1 MLTGVVVDADSHV
14 LEPRDLWTTY
24 LEPSFRDRAI
34 RIEEHGGVESLVI
47 ADVPVLSGSLAGLGG
62 SHLDPMEAFTSGFK
76 YEDGNPP
83 ASYDPHAR
91 VAMYDAQGITAG
103 VVFPTIGILPVP
115 SDDEALKSAYCRAY
129 NRWQAEFASVAPDRI
144 LPIASLNFGDP
155 DEAARELDACI
166 AAGFRGVFLPPEPV
180 GALRPGDPAFD
191 PIWARCAEAGLPV
204 CLHVVVRF
212 GGGGVPY
219 PSWAETMPGLLF
231 GFALTAPGQLIPTL
245 STMVLDRVFDRHPA
259 LKVVCVEAGCGWAP
273 FVMDRLDD
281 KFRRLGGLV
290 MEPTKQKPS
299 DYLRENV
306 WYVAEPHEKTIPSVV
321 DLVGAGHVLWGSD
334 FPHIDADVNA
344 NDVIVDALAPLTDD
358 ARTRVLGTT
367 AASLFGLA

>member
-1 MLTGVVVDADSHV
+1 LLNGVVVDADSHV

-24 LEPSFRDRAI
+24 LEAEFRDRAI

-47 ADVPVLSGSLAGLGG
+47 ADVPVLTGSLAGLGG

-83 ASYDPHAR
+83 ASYDAHAR

-115 SDDEALKSAYCRAY
+115 SEDEALKSAYCRAY
-129 NRWQAEFASVAPDRI
+129 NRWQAEFASVAPSRI

-155 DEAARELDACI
+155 IEAARELDTCI

-180 GALRPGDPAFD
+180 NGMRPGDGAFD
-191 PIWARCAEAGLPV
+191 SIWARCAEAGLPV

-212 GGGGVPY
+212 GGAGVPY
-219 PSWAETMPGLLF
+219 PSWSETMPGLLF

-245 STMVLDRVFDRHPA
+245 STMVLDGVFDRHPT
-259 LKVVCVEAGCGWAP
+259 LKLVCVEAGCGWAP

-290 MEPTKQKPS
+290 MEPTKHKPS
-299 DYLRENV
+299 DYLRNNV

-321 DLVGAGHVLWGSD
+321 ELVGSDHVLWGSD

-344 NDVIVDALAPLTDD
+344 NDVILEALAPLADG

-367 AASLFGLA
+367 AASLFGL

>member
-1 MLTGVVVDADSHV
+1 MLNGIVVDADSHV

-24 LEPSFRDRAI
+24 MEPKWRDHAI
-34 RIEEHGGVESLVI
+34 RIEETGGVESLLI
-47 ADVPVLSGSLAGLGG
+47 ADVPVLTGSLAGLGG
-62 SHLDPMEAFTSGFK
+62 SHLDPLEALTTGLK

-83 ASYDPHAR
+83 ASYDPAAR

-115 SDDEALKSAYCRAY
+115 SEDEALKSAYCRAY
-129 NRWQAEFASVAPDRI
+129 NRWQAEFAAGAPDRI

-155 DEAARELDACI
+155 DEAARELDWCLAH
-166 AAGFRGVFLPPEPV
+166 GFRGVFLPPEPIN
-180 GALRPGDPAFD
+180 GLRPGDAAYD
-191 PIWARCAEAGLPV
+191 PIWARCAEAGAPV

-212 GGGGVPY
+212 GGAGLPY
-219 PSWAETMPGLLF
+219 QAWVETMPGMLF

-281 KFRRLGGLV
+281 KFRRLRGLI
-290 MEPTKQKPS
+290 MEPTQEKPS
-299 DYLRENV
+299 DYLRRNV
-306 WYVAEPHEKTIPSVV
+306 WYVAEPHECTIPAVV
-321 DLVGAGHVLWGSD
+321 DLVGADHVLWGSD

-344 NDVIVDALAPLTDD
+344 NDVIVEAVASLRDADRAQ
-358 ARTRVLGTT
+358 VLGET
-367 AASLFGLA
+367 AAVLFGL

>member
-24 LEPSFRDRAI
+24 LEPEYRDRAI
-34 RIEEHGGVESLVI
+34 RIEENNGVETLVI
-47 ADVPVLSGSLAGLGG
+47 ANVPVISGSLAGLGG
-62 SHLDPMEAFTSGFK
+62 SHLDPMEAFTNGH
-76 YEDGNPP
+76 YEFGNPP

-115 SDDEALKSAYCRAY
+115 SEDEDLKSAYCRAY
-129 NRWQAEFASVAPDRI
+129 NRWQAEFASAAPDRI

-155 DEAARELDACI
+155 AEAARELDACL
-166 AAGFRGVFLPPEPV
+166 ASGFRGIFLPPETV
-180 GALRPGDPAFD
+180 GLRRPGDAAFD
-191 PIWARCAEAGLPV
+191 PIWARCAEANIPA
-204 CLHVVVRF
+204 CMHVIVRF
-212 GGGGVPY
+212 GGAGLPFQT
-219 PSWAETMPGLLF
+219 WHETSPGLLF

-245 STMVLDRVFDRHPA
+245 STMVLDGVFDRHPN

-273 FVMDRLDD
+273 FVIDRLDD
-281 KFRRLGGLV
+281 KFGRLGGVVGSPLK
-290 MEPTKQKPS
+290 EKPS
-299 DYLRENV
+299 DYLRRNV

-321 DLVGAGHVLWGSD
+321 DLVGADHVLWGSD

-344 NDVIVDALAPLTDD
+344 NDAIVTALAPLDAD
-358 ARTRVLGTT
+358 ARARVLGTT
-367 AASLFGLA
+367 AASLFGVA